1 MPAGSRRE
9 LEEVTKTVQIE
20 PAVAGA
26 SAKTIAPGAEQAPLI
41 SVRSSPGGYLVAAL
55 ALTLLALLL
64 IRAEYDEAAI
74 AALISA
80 WLLTPLAAFT
90 DRIRIE
96 GRVLSRT
103 GLVAFVHKIF
113 KGRALKLDIDEV
125 EQVETYA
132 VRTLRRGGS
141 VRYRYRSEVVGRG
154 LIFAFA
160 SGGNYRHMVRCLF
173 ALIRDEKLDARSR
186 ELRDYLTD
194 PRSLRETVKL
204 LRIAPA
210 SVLEGALLDFRL
222 REKKSGE
229 SVAGLSE
236 TAGLSSSEKERGQLL
251 RAVANQLRA
260 AGRLREAAEGFRR
273 ALLVTPQNAWLLF
286 EFARFLRSQASALSD
301 ARLLSRSRAALR
313 LAARHASEDAQL
325 ISRIAE
331 SFFEFGDV
339 GRAARLFRRAL
350 ELQPR
355 SYRAETGLA
364 EIALRSGKLAHVIH
378 HYQAATRI
386 APDEAAARYTRRE
399 ADYYALL
406 NDDDEYLEAELK
418 RINWLQTLQT
428 VRRWSAR
435 IMLTSVLLA
444 IGGAYVGGAGDDLSA
459 IGWSLTSSSLVAW
472 VCTHSLS
479 KLLSRRRR
487 PHTAE

>member
-1 MPAGSRRE
+1 
-9 LEEVTKTVQIE
+9 VTKTAQIE

-26 SAKTIAPGAEQAPLI
+26 GAKTIAPGAEHAPLI
-41 SVRSSPGGYLVAAL
+41 TVRSSPGGYFVAAL

-64 IRAEYDEAAI
+64 IRAEYDEAAVI
-74 AALISA
+74 ALISA
-80 WLLTPLAAFT
+80 WVLTPVAAFT
-90 DRIRIE
+90 DRIRVE
-96 GRVLSRT
+96 GRILSRT
-103 GLVAFVHKIF
+103 GLVALTHKIF
-113 KGRALKLDIDEV
+113 RGRVLKLDVDEV

-154 LIFAFA
+154 LSFAFA

-173 ALIRDEKLDARSR
+173 ALVHDEKLDARSR

-194 PRSLRETVKL
+194 PRHLRETVKL

-210 SVLEGALLDFRL
+210 SVLEGATANFRL
-222 REKKSGE
+222 REKKSRDAAN
-229 SVAGLSE
+229 SSE
-236 TAGLSSSEKERGQLL
+236 TATLSSSEKERGQLL

-260 AGRLREAAEGFRR
+260 AGRLREASEGFRR

-301 ARLLSRSRAALR
+301 ARILSRSRAALR

-325 ISRIAE
+325 LSRIAE

-339 GRAARLFRRAL
+339 GRASLLFRRAL
-350 ELQPR
+350 EVQPR

-386 APDEAAARYTRRE
+386 APDEAAARFARRE

-406 NDDDEYLEAELK
+406 NDDDEYLAAELK

-435 IMLTSVLLA
+435 IMLTSILLA
-444 IGGAYVGGAGDDLSA
+444 MGGAYVGGPGDELSA
-459 IGWSLTSSSLVAW
+459 IGWSVTASSLAAW
-472 VCTHSLS
+472 VCAHSLG
-479 KLLSRRRR
+479 KLLSHRRR
-487 PHTAE
+487 PQMPE

>member
-1 MPAGSRRE
+1 
-9 LEEVTKTVQIE
+9 VTKTIQVE
-20 PAVAGA
+20 PAVA
-26 SAKTIAPGAEQAPLI
+26 SANGVAPVAVEQAPLI
-41 SVRSSPGGYLVAAL
+41 TVRSSPGGYAMTAL

-64 IRAEYDEAAI
+64 IRAEYDQAAMI
-74 AALISA
+74 TLVTA
-80 WLLTPLAAFT
+80 WLLIPLAAFT
-90 DRIRIE
+90 DRVRVE

-103 GLVAFVHKIF
+103 GLVAFVYKIF
-113 KGRALKLDIDEV
+113 KGRALKLYIDEV

-154 LIFAFA
+154 LSFVFA

-173 ALIRDEKLDARSR
+173 ALVRDEKLDARSR

-194 PRSLRETVKL
+194 PRSLREMVKL
-204 LRIAPA
+204 LRIAPP
-210 SVLEGALLDFRL
+210 SVLEGALSDFRL
-222 REKKSGE
+222 REKRSDA
-229 SVAGLSE
+229 SSAE
-236 TAGLSSSEKERGQLL
+236 TAELSSSEKERGQLL

-273 ALLVTPQNAWLLF
+273 ALLITPQHGWLLF

-325 ISRIAE
+325 LSRVAE

-339 GRAARLFRRAL
+339 SRASRLFRRAL

-386 APDEAAARYTRRE
+386 APDEASARFARRE

-406 NDDDEYLEAELK
+406 NDDDEYLAAELK

-435 IMLTSVLLA
+435 ILMTSILLA
-444 IGGAYVGGAGDDLSA
+444 VGGAYVGGAGDDLSA
-459 IGWSLTSSSLVAW
+459 IAWSLTASSLAAW
-472 VCTHSLS
+472 VSTHLLG
-479 KLLSRRRR
+479 KLLSGRRR
-487 PHTAE
+487 PPAVD

>member
-1 MPAGSRRE
+1 M
-9 LEEVTKTVQIE
+9 TKTIQVE
-20 PAVAGA
+20 PAVA
-26 SAKTIAPGAEQAPLI
+26 SANGVAPVAVEQAPLI
-41 SVRSSPGGYLVAAL
+41 TVRSSPGGYAMTAL

-64 IRAEYDEAAI
+64 IRAEYDQAAMI
-74 AALISA
+74 TLVTA
-80 WLLTPLAAFT
+80 WLLIPLAAFT
-90 DRIRIE
+90 DRVRVE

-103 GLVAFVHKIF
+103 GLVAFVYKIF
-113 KGRALKLDIDEV
+113 KGRALKLYIDEV

-154 LIFAFA
+154 LSFVFA

-173 ALIRDEKLDARSR
+173 ALVRDEKLDARSR

-194 PRSLRETVKL
+194 PRSLREMVKL
-204 LRIAPA
+204 LRIAPP
-210 SVLEGALLDFRL
+210 SVLEGALSDFRL
-222 REKKSGE
+222 REKRSDA
-229 SVAGLSE
+229 SSAE
-236 TAGLSSSEKERGQLL
+236 TAELSSSEKERGQLL

-273 ALLVTPQNAWLLF
+273 ALLITPQHGWLLF

-325 ISRIAE
+325 LSRVAE

-339 GRAARLFRRAL
+339 SRASRLFRRAL

-386 APDEAAARYTRRE
+386 APDEASARFARRE

-406 NDDDEYLEAELK
+406 NDDDEYLAAELK

-435 IMLTSVLLA
+435 ILMTSILLA
-444 IGGAYVGGAGDDLSA
+444 VGGAYVGGAGDDLSA
-459 IGWSLTSSSLVAW
+459 IAWSLTASSLAAW
-472 VCTHSLS
+472 VSTHLLG
-479 KLLSRRRR
+479 KLLSGRRR
-487 PHTAE
+487 PPAVD